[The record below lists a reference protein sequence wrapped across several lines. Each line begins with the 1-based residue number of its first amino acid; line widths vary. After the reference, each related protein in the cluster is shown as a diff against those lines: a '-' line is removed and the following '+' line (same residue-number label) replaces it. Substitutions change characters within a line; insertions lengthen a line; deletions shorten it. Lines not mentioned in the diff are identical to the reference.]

1 MPSQLCLALKGRP
14 EKRWMIATPGA
25 LLKWDLLIFY
35 EYAIVEGEHF
45 GPANVTWNSVTGT
58 YGTATEEYEALDCKV
73 EVPHVKVR
81 CRMNQGAGRKHSWS
95 LIIGDQLS
103 RSPTSSYGIPEIHKL
118 QGDGAVAASTNGGQ
132 TVNVVGLN
140 LDLIPLAPL

>member
-1 MPSQLCLALKGRP
+1 MDDSDTRGLVKAGP
-14 EKRWMIATPGA
+14 
-25 LLKWDLLIFY
+25 LIFY

-118 QGDGAVAASTNGGQ
+118 KVMGLWQRQQMVAKQ
-132 TVNVVGLN
+132 
-140 LDLIPLAPL
+140 